1 MPGQNLCALG
11 HPNIHRLMV
20 VLFSADG
27 VDAVAIVAGD
37 IRKPVGIAKHV
48 GDILAVALRHHQDI
62 KKLGLFRVHA
72 GGDHIGKGLGRQ
84 VDIENPPFISHF
96 HLIGLT
102 GTGVCSGFRAGAGLH
117 FLHKFEG
124 ILLGKKLLQHG
135 LHIRILKG
143 LIGRGEESHQLK
155 GVVPDIAHMVAVF
168 IIAGVVCFG
177 IVNLH
182 LQIGFPFRINQ
193 LGIVDVLIFRG
204 IAGRRNRTDPA
215 RPHTG
220 TGRKKRK
227 NQNDDQEQQRRHQ
240 AEGRVAAG
248 KTANSATGFFRD
260 SGSFPGSL
268 PGTPGGPGSFG
279 ILPF

>member
-1 MPGQNLCALG
+1 MPGQNLCALR

-48 GDILAVALRHHQDI
+48 GDILAVALRHHQDV

-124 ILLGKKLLQHG
+124 ILLGKKLLQHR
-135 LHIRILKG
+135 LNILILEG

-168 IIAGVVCFG
+168 IVAGVVHFG

-182 LQIGFPFRINQ
+182 LQVGFPLRINH

-204 IAGRRNRTDPA
+204 IAGRCNRAGPA
-215 RPHTG
+215 CPNAG
-220 TGRKKRK
+220 TGRKEGK
-227 NQNDDQEQQRRHQ
+227 NQDNDQKQERRHQ

-248 KTANSATGFFRD
+248 KTPNRASGFFRD
-260 SGSFPGSL
+260 SGRFPGSL
-268 PGTPGGPGSFG
+268 PGAPGGPGSFG